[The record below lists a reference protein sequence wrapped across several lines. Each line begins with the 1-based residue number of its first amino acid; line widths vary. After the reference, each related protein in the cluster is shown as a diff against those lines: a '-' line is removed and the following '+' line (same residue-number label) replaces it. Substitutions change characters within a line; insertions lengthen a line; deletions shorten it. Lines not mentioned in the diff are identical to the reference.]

1 MKRIA
6 FLSIVMVLVLTACGG
21 GSDETPV
28 EVVGTEVVL
37 NDRPEFEMPV
47 QTQLMLGTFMLEG
60 TVLEVTAEQAPELIT
75 LWKALQAL
83 STSDTSAEAEI
94 EAVINQIQ
102 DAMTSEQLAAIQEM
116 DLTQE
121 SLRIMMEELDLQQGE
136 GLTGAD
142 GEGRPEGFP
151 EGGFPDGGFPGGGP
165 GGGQGQGMGPGGQGF
180 GENLNP
186 EQLATM
192 EALRE
197 ERGGGLRNRANL
209 FLIEPL
215 IELLEGKMG

>member
-1 MKRIA
+1 MRQFI
-6 FLSIVMVLVLTACGG
+6 LICVVMVLMLTACGG
-21 GSDETPV
+21 DATETPL
-28 EVVGTEVVL
+28 EVVETEVKL

-60 TVLEVTAEQAPELIT
+60 TEFEVVAEQAPELIT
-75 LWKALQAL
+75 LWKALQTL
-83 STSDTSAEAEI
+83 STSDTTAEAEI
-94 EAVINQIQ
+94 EAVVNQIQ
-102 DAMTSEQLAAIQEM
+102 DAMTSDQLTAIQEM

-121 SLRIMMEELDLQQGE
+121 SLRTLMGELDIQQGE
-136 GLTGAD
+136 GFTGAD
-142 GEGRPEGFP
+142 REGQPEGFP
-151 EGGFPDGGFPGGGP
+151 EGGFPGGGLPGGGL

-180 GENLNP
+180 GENLTP

-192 EALRE
+192 EAMRA

-215 IELLEGKMG
+215 IELLEGKVG

>member
-6 FLSIVMVLVLTACGG
+6 FLSFMMVLVLTACGG
-21 GSDETPV
+21 GSEETPV

-60 TVLEVTAEQAPELIT
+60 TDLEVTAEQAPELIT

-94 EAVINQIQ
+94 EAVVNQIQ

-151 EGGFPDGGFPGGGP
+151 DGGFPGGGP
-165 GGGQGQGMGPGGQGF
+165 GGGQGQGMGPGGQGL
-180 GENLNP
+180 GENLTP

-215 IELLEGKMG
+215 IDLLEGKME